1 MPTGEFSGSNRCSP
15 SSTGS
20 FADLG
25 PLHNKHIE
33 YCGDHI
39 TQIWRKCHCLGQM
52 DLVMS
57 GFHHYGCGGIFLD
70 FGKQEVQQE
79 GTGQSKKQQEI
90 DKWRT
95 KVSEFGQAYDNS
107 FSASFPHIFGHF
119 LVIIFTEVWELDY
132 FLDSQLINKEV
143 KIKIFLYFSEIW
155 SHVLYLEVER

>member
-1 MPTGEFSGSNRCSP
+1 MPDILIVLKMSQDRWLAGILKVIVSKMPTGEFSGSNRCSP

-25 PLHNKHIE
+25 PLHNKHFE

-90 DKWRT
+90 DK
-95 KVSEFGQAYDNS
+95 
-107 FSASFPHIFGHF
+107 
-119 LVIIFTEVWELDY
+119 
-132 FLDSQLINKEV
+132 
-143 KIKIFLYFSEIW
+143 
-155 SHVLYLEVER
+155 

>member
-25 PLHNKHIE
+25 PLHDKPFE
-33 YCGDHI
+33 YCGDYI
-39 TQIWRKCHCLGQM
+39 PQVWRKCHCLGQM

-79 GTGQSKKQQEI
+79 GTVQSKKQQEI

-95 KVSEFGQAYDNS
+95 KVPECGQAYDYS
-107 FSASFPHIFGHF
+107 FSACFPHIFGHF

-132 FLDSQLINKEV
+132 RNRTYKEV
-143 KIKIFLYFSEIW
+143 RIKIFLSSIF
-155 SHVLYLEVER
+155 LRFEVNTQKV